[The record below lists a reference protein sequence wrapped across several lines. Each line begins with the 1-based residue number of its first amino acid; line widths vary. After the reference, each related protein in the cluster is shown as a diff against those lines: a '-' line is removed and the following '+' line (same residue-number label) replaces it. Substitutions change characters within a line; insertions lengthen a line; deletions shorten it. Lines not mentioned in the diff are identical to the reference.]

1 MEYYAALEEKINAQ
15 AERIIDLEGRVD
27 GQTVL
32 TSTTNYVTSA
42 VATGTNNEMNEIKAM
57 IKQLAYSVT
66 AQAEK
71 VATLSTNMNGVSSS
85 SRKTTDKK

>member
-32 TSTTNYVTSA
+32 TSTTNYVASA
-42 VATGTNNEMNEIKAM
+42 VATGTNKEMNEIKAM